1 MNIDFGPLGGRTIG
15 VVMREAL
22 RRADRAV
29 ETMRFGAAAHAK
41 GEKAGGGTDFFTD
54 ADVAAQKAIVTV
66 LRENFP
72 TFGLVGE
79 EKDDATDEPLSVA
92 CDRDAH
98 GGRDLWFAIDP
109 IDGTSAFMREQ
120 SHGIGSMVAFVCDGR
135 VIGAYVRDLCT
146 HEVYGFRPDSRHA
159 HRIMPTDETRRLQI
173 DADRPLGSQYLLL
186 RDSPDA
192 HGSPIVET
200 VSRRHGLFKGYET
213 ANGSIGISM
222 ARLWKGEDGA
232 AVLHGDKNTPWDWAP
247 VYGISRKLGFRFFS
261 IIDEGE
267 FAGFLPFDPPIPKV
281 IQPVEHP
288 LFVVHESRLDELE
301 AWIAKTYG
309 SGVTLRR

>member
-1 MNIDFGPLGGRTIG
+1 MVITGREGGTRTAPRMLLPEGLPGTVVQLADRGEPSGRTDI
-15 VVMREAL
+15 
-22 RRADRAV
+22 
-29 ETMRFGAAAHAK
+29 AHHPQ
-41 GEKAGGGTDFFTD
+41 
-54 ADVAAQKAIVTV
+54 V
-66 LRENFP
+66 
-72 TFGLVGE
+72 
-79 EKDDATDEPLSVA
+79 
-92 CDRDAH
+92 
-98 GGRDLWFAIDP
+98 
-109 IDGTSAFMREQ
+109 
-120 SHGIGSMVAFVCDGR
+120 
-135 VIGAYVRDLCT
+135 
-146 HEVYGFRPDSRHA
+146 
-159 HRIMPTDETRRLQI
+159 
-173 DADRPLGSQYLLL
+173 
-186 RDSPDA
+186 
-192 HGSPIVET
+192 VET